1 MNRGISA
8 WRASLYTVCFTS
20 VTALNSEEENDPP
33 TYKEAFPP
41 LPEKAPCLEAAQEPS
56 GPWSKI
62 RPIKASVIT
71 QVGGSRHPM
80 SSPFSFFQKTGET
93 KLSSEREIFCVS
105 DWQPLCLSGHEENCT

>member
-1 MNRGISA
+1 MFLKEEHFI
-8 WRASLYTVCFTS
+8 YPVCFTP

-71 QVGGSRHPM
+71 QVGGSGCLILFF
-80 SSPFSFFQKTGET
+80 SSLLKS
-93 KLSSEREIFCVS
+93 R
-105 DWQPLCLSGHEENCT
+105 